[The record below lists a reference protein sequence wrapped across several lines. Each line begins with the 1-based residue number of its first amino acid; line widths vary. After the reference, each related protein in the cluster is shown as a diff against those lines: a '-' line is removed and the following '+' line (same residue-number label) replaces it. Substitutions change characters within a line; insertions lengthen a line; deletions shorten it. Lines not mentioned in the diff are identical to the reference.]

1 MIGLMNYN
9 VSRSETGVSQLASI
23 EQAYLKS
30 LSGKTLTQEQ
40 LEKLESI
47 LVTNPMMMDQPEMY
61 EGLERVG
68 VEFQLLKE
76 NALSAQK
83 ENYTR

>member
-9 VSRSETGVSQLASI
+9 VSRKETGKSQLASI

-47 LVTNPMMMDQPEMY
+47 LVTSPMMMDQPEMY
-61 EGLERVG
+61 EGLERVRA
-68 VEFQLLKE
+68 EFQLLKE
-76 NALSAQK
+76 NVLSAQK